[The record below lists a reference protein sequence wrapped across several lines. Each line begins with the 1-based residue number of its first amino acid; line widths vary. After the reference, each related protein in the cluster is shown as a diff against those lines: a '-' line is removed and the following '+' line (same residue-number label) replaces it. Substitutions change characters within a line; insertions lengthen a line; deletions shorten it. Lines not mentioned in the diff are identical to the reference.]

1 MANKIHA
8 SSEWLDECSRQ
19 LASVANAI
27 QSAAGTL
34 SGINLR
40 RDEGGDLRTTVSVRL
55 SISGQNFS
63 GSNAADDIRQL
74 HSAARSLS
82 QSAGRM
88 RDGARAAAQI
98 FERVENAATSTI
110 TGIAGGLNADIYS
123 DGGAGGGYGGGI
135 AHGSA
140 DFTWGPDRIPAA
152 DWTPDRFSP
161 FVVQPYVFRP
171 VPFPWTLNP
180 LAFVLLGPGG
190 AYMGPGRISEKFLD
204 FVFDEDNG
212 WEWKGKS
219 KPWKDKLDPDRE
231 WGLQEKDGKWGEKSD
246 SNPLKKYQG
255 PKVDKTWV
263 EAGKEIKGE
272 KNAFKYE
279 GSIENESGSLSATIK
294 AGTIAGS
301 AGIYGGLYTMKY
313 DNNGNPVKVFTP
325 GVRAEAGA
333 SISVFEAEAKSS
345 LKSQYVDGLSYEG
358 SVGTKVGY
366 ASAKAGAEMGLI
378 DGKVAMHA
386 GASAEAIA
394 AEVNGSVGV
403 DYMGVKGTVKGTLN
417 VGVGAHADVGYK
429 DGKISCDVGAS
440 LGVGGSVS
448 FELDVS
454 GVVDA
459 AGKAAGDVYKG
470 VKAFRNGCRSALKLI
485 F

>member
-8 SSEWLDECSRQ
+8 STEWLNDCSRR
-19 LASVANAI
+19 LDDVTNAI
-27 QSAAGTL
+27 QRAAGTL
-34 SGINLR
+34 AGINLR
-40 RDEGGDLRTTVSVRL
+40 RDEGGELRTSVNVRL
-55 SISGQNFS
+55 SISGQSFS
-63 GSNAADDIRQL
+63 GGNAAESIRQICG
-74 HSAARSLS
+74 AARSLT

-88 RDGARAAAQI
+88 RDGARAAAQV
-98 FERVENAATSTI
+98 FDRVENEAVNAI
-110 TGIAGGLNADIYS
+110 TAVVVGADAWIYS
-123 DGGAGGGYGGGI
+123 EGGGAPYGGAGGITPG
-135 AHGSA
+135 
-140 DFTWGPDRIPAA
+140 PAA
-152 DWTPDRFSP
+152 AYIPHWDPDMPSLWTHPGIP
-161 FVVQPYVFRP
+161 GIPGANP
-171 VPFPWTLNP
+171 GLPNIPGGFPWWGG
-180 LAFVLLGPGG
+180 VLIPHILTPVGPS
-190 AYMGPGRISEKFLD
+190 RISEKFLD
-204 FVFDEDNG
+204 FLFDEDNG
-212 WEWKGKS
+212 WEWTGKS

-231 WGLQEKDGKWGEKSD
+231 WGLREKDGKWGEKTDSD
-246 SNPLKKYQG
+246 PLKKFQG
-255 PKVDKTWV
+255 PKVDKTWI

-272 KNAFKYE
+272 ANIFKYE
-279 GSIENESGSLSATIK
+279 GSIENENGSASASVK
-294 AGTIAGS
+294 FGTIAGS

-325 GVRAEAGA
+325 GVRAEVGA
-333 SISVFEAEAKSS
+333 SVSAFEAQANGS